1 MQLKALSQQGYPR
14 IALFTG
20 VVYCAVS
27 IFLHSYH
34 VAVLIPSFL
43 LHCFGCF
50 IICAGC
56 GRMAGETGITY
67 TNSVFLKDWAEKD
80 LTRNS
85 GRKWYVCKYYIL
97 RLCLFISYE
106 KIPHS

>member
-1 MQLKALSQQGYPR
+1 
-14 IALFTG
+14 
-20 VVYCAVS
+20 
-27 IFLHSYH
+27 
-34 VAVLIPSFL
+34 
-43 LHCFGCF
+43 
-50 IICAGC
+50 
-56 GRMAGETGITY
+56 MAGETGITY

-106 KIPHS
+106 KIPHC